1 MSFVVDKQGNI
12 SLFRV
17 GTIIAVVGILLVGG
31 GVLAY
36 VLDQNSFREPLFVEP
51 YPGAETW
58 GNVREQGVT
67 RRELFTINGANA
79 DDVAAFYSQK
89 LSEFDRG
96 SDGCVRTPA
105 TGTFIDS
112 QTDRTVPPYRFKC
125 LFQRTGLRA
134 SQTTTITIEPGV
146 FNSDPT
152 LDTTGMTVVEHSQR
166 WQP

>member
-17 GTIIAVVGILLVGG
+17 GTIVAVLGILLVGG
-31 GVLAY
+31 GFLTY
-36 VLDQNSFREPLFVEP
+36 VLDQNSFKTPLVVEP
-51 YPGAETW
+51 FPGAQQW
-58 GNVREQGVT
+58 GTPREQGVT
-67 RRELFTINGANA
+67 RRELFQIEGATA
-79 DDVAAFYSQK
+79 DDVMAFYEQK
-89 LSEFDRG
+89 LLEFDSA
-96 SDGCVRTPA
+96 SDGCVRTPP

-134 SQTTTITIEPGV
+134 SQLTTITIEPGV
-146 FNSDPT
+146 FNSDPS
-152 LDTTGMTVVEHSQR
+152 LDTTGMTVVEHNQR